1 MSPLLLL
8 GAAAAAVYLVTRS
21 SSSQSYVKV
30 EGGMQLFDD
39 SKLIEGSAAN
49 NFAEAMPHYRPQSAP
64 AFVTEGAYT
73 GSMIQTMVYGPI
85 PSSADMAKHKKTMT
99 DALATLRSASGS
111 DELFLCIKVA
121 DFETLLAGGH
131 PDTLVVYYAAKA
143 AALTICAPG
152 AEYAAVPLAPV

>member
-1 MSPLLLL
+1 
-8 GAAAAAVYLVTRS
+8 
-21 SSSQSYVKV
+21 
-30 EGGMQLFDD
+30 
-39 SKLIEGSAAN
+39 
-49 NFAEAMPHYRPQSAP
+49 
-64 AFVTEGAYT
+64 
-73 GSMIQTMVYGPI
+73 MIQTMVYGPI